1 MSTRIPA
8 EEPPRPRVFYK
19 RRAYPEV
26 AIESVVKAAVSE
38 SELENYPNGSAG
50 ITGCA
55 RLFRMVIRTANNFMD
70 RNSRNIAAI
79 PGAKWRRLG
88 LIDILT
94 DQGCAVGSDC
104 TKANLEDCCGD
115 PTF

>member
-1 MSTRIPA
+1 MSTGFNE
-8 EEPPRPRVFYK
+8 EEPHRPRVYK

-79 PGAKWRRLG
+79 PGAKWRRLD
-88 LIDILT
+88 LRDILT

-104 TKANLEDCCGD
+104 DLSDVDKCCGD